1 MADPRVTSASEPG
14 ERGALWVPDAPSW
27 WQRGI
32 VYQIY
37 PRSFYDAS
45 GDGVGDLAGIREKA
59 DYLRW
64 LGIDAVWLSPIHPS
78 PDVDLGYD
86 ISDYRGIHRAFG
98 TLADFDA
105 LVTALH
111 KRRIKL
117 ILDLVPNHTSDQH
130 PWFLESR
137 DPDSARHDW
146 YVWRDERPDGSPP
159 NNWVSYF
166 GEPAWRYLDPPGKWY
181 LHSFDPGQP
190 DLNWDNPEVQEAIHD
205 AMRFWLDRGVDG
217 FRVDVLW
224 LLAKDPELRDNPPD
238 PDWHEALP
246 SRLKLHRVHSE
257 DGPDAHDRARS
268 LRAVIDEYPDRV
280 MIAEM
285 VLPPAR
291 AVAYHGADLDEA
303 HMPHNFALAEL
314 REWTADAVRAEV
326 EAYEAVL
333 PEGAWPNWLLGDH
346 DFPRIASRVGPER
359 VRLLHTL
366 LLTLRGTP
374 TWYYGDEL
382 GLPNAVISSSVTV
395 KDPQGAGTPALD
407 RLPVRSPMQWSSGPN
422 AGFSESEPWLP
433 LASDDPAMTVE
444 GQRDDPES
452 VLSLFRSLVR
462 LRKET
467 PALSVGAYRT
477 LPSPEGVF
485 SFERSHPDGTVQVHL
500 NFGDA
505 PRDVELSE
513 GAEVM
518 FSTAGRDA
526 APQAGRLELRGHE
539 GVIVR

>member
-1 MADPRVTSASEPG
+1 VTSTSGAG
-14 ERGALWVPDAPSW
+14 ERGALWVPGQPAW

-37 PRSFYDAS
+37 PRSFRDAS

-59 DYLRW
+59 DYLAW
-64 LGIDAVWLSPIHPS
+64 LGIDAVWLSPIYPS

-86 ISDYRGIHRAFG
+86 ISDYRGIHPAFG
-98 TLADFDA
+98 TLEDFDA
-105 LVTALH
+105 LVAALH
-111 KRRIKL
+111 ERGIKL
-117 ILDLVPNHTSDQH
+117 ILDLVPNHTSDRH

-137 DPDSARHDW
+137 DPESARHDW
-146 YVWRDERPDGSPP
+146 YVWREGRPDGSRP

-166 GEPAWRYLDPPGKWY
+166 GEPAWTYLDPPGKWY

-190 DLNWDNPEVQEAIHD
+190 DLNWDNPEVREAIHD
-205 AMRFWLDRGVDG
+205 AMRFWLDRGADG
-217 FRVDVLW
+217 FRVDVMW
-224 LLAKDPELRDNPPD
+224 LLGKDPELRDNPPD

-257 DGPDAHDRARS
+257 DGPDAHERARS

-280 MIAEM
+280 MIAEL
-285 VLPPAR
+285 VLPPER
-291 AVAYHGADLDEA
+291 AVTYHGANLDEA
-303 HMPHNFALAEL
+303 HMPHNFALTEL

-333 PEGAWPNWLLGDH
+333 PPGAWPNWLLGDH

-359 VRLLHTL
+359 VRLLHML

-382 GLPNAVISSSVTV
+382 GLPNAVVPASKVTMP
-395 KDPQGAGTPALD
+395 DPQAALGSALN
-407 RLPVRSPMQWSSGPN
+407 RLPVRSPMQWSPGPN

-444 GQRDDPES
+444 AQREDPDS
-452 VLSLFRSLVR
+452 VLNLFRSLVR
-462 LRKET
+462 LRKDV
-467 PALSVGAYRT
+467 PALAVGSYRT
-477 LPSPEGVF
+477 LPAPDGVF
-485 SFERSHPDGTVQVHL
+485 SFERSHPEGTVHVHL
-500 NFGDA
+500 NFGGASREVEVPDGAEVLLSTAGAGSA
-505 PRDVELSE
+505 PRDGLLQV
-513 GAEVM
+513 
-518 FSTAGRDA
+518 
-526 APQAGRLELRGHE
+526 RGSE